1 MALFGL
7 TELIDSLL
15 SRLLGPAFHRVL
27 DQVRKFVD
35 HVTNIFGD
43 SVTLIDSI
51 KSEIDAWRNF
61 REDVRVK
68 SRVINVPSAFEATKA
83 LIVGIGD
90 SWRAIIDIVK
100 NFKEKLNAESPAQE
114 AEDAAADLEE
124 GGIGTILKRLPK
136 LAKFLEKALGI
147 LAIVVDALDSIVNVI
162 QDLQTIVDEIKR
174 VREEIESAE
183 SLFLQQKNPRRI
195 VQLADGTTMK
205 IRVGKLHS

>member
-1 MALFGL
+1 VALFGL